1 MHSGEDHEPRVGAL
15 YNGSKVVDVKV
26 DISDRGTRVR
36 QRSTIKL
43 ENGAILIKDH
53 IKDKKFEEV
62 DTKRRRAPPRT
73 KSGDSVGPPQRLLPK
88 TKSGRHLPKPVTGR
102 SVPLRAESPARCEG
116 GRRRSSSRGRDVIV
130 CNAPDERQKVDG
142 HTVVV
147 SSSRHNPRVLQ
158 GGHNGIPMVPM
169 TPERNKKNVSVID
182 LSPEPSDAKKRSS
195 LRNLSHFLAS
205 PNRKR
210 PTCTKSGSDLEAM
223 RDSLHSCSSKP
234 SSGEMNED
242 VAPKPGSL
250 KSLGKLIHKTKVQKS
265 KSGDDLELMR
275 AEVKKEPQRHARK
288 STATAESNKEKLKSF
303 KEMIAASNK
312 TSKSK
317 SAPEDKG
324 RRSSL
329 QSEILH
335 NTPRITRRSLGSQP
349 VESPPRNSSPPREP
363 SLSPEEIKKPISTP
377 RTSASSYVTG
387 FLDKLYDSYIN
398 DGDCD
403 GSDDDSDAGGRKPTS
418 FLDLSLTKFVDWAE

>member
-1 MHSGEDHEPRVGAL
+1 MHSGEDNEPRVGAL

-62 DTKRRRAPPRT
+62 DTKRRRAPPST

-88 TKSGRHLPKPVTGR
+88 TKSGRHLP
-102 SVPLRAESPARCEG
+102 SPLHQQPGGAFPCVARALQDAKVEEDAAAAAVAM
-116 GRRRSSSRGRDVIV
+116 SS
-130 CNAPDERQKVDG
+130 
-142 HTVVV
+142 
-147 SSSRHNPRVLQ
+147 VLQ

-169 TPERNKKNVSVID
+169 TPERNKKKVSVID

-265 KSGDDLELMR
+265 RSGDDLELMR

-335 NTPRITRRSLGSQP
+335 NTPRTTRRSLGSQP